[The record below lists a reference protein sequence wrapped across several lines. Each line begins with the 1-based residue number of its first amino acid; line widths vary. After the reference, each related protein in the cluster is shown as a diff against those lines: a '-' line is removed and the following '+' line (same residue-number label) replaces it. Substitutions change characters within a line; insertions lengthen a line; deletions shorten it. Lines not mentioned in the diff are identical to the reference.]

1 MRRRRIAESA
11 SQKTMTTTSYH
22 PNSQKTHTPNA
33 THSRDC
39 FIVND
44 YPSSSTGK
52 RKRLSDRRREYLDLF
67 PSWNLEREADMLLE
81 RLSKKPPSLV
91 DLCVRLA
98 IDNVRYIGYVGGV
111 DFQLLEKILQHCT
124 LEQLMHIEDSTQ
136 DTDLSPVTNELWKR
150 FYEKQYGA
158 KNLSFVMEKMERS
171 KVSFKWRELYEA
183 KLKVVEED
191 EKEAVD
197 RLKQRY
203 KNEDARKQSRQTK
216 LCAKAPPV
224 KKPFWGNSGTS
235 YNLSNVKSN
244 IMKKAKLDVLK
255 SQEVKN
261 LTAIKR
267 NTIQKGFSSASK
279 RTGLSANLPSTSRSN
294 SCGEQ
299 VKNLTA
305 VKRNTTQ
312 KPFSISAPKRTGLSS
327 TAPSTSRSG
336 EGNLPPK
343 RIKCLLGAAPSTS
356 RSNSYGEG
364 NLPPKRINSL
374 TGSAPSTSRSNSYG
388 EGKLPPK
395 RNSLPEVAPSTSR
408 NTATKRKHVI

>member
-1 MRRRRIAESA
+1 
-11 SQKTMTTTSYH
+11 
-22 PNSQKTHTPNA
+22 
-33 THSRDC
+33 
-39 FIVND
+39 
-44 YPSSSTGK
+44 
-52 RKRLSDRRREYLDLF
+52 
-67 PSWNLEREADMLLE
+67 MLLE

-216 LCAKAPPV
+216 LCAKTPPM

-267 NTIQKGFSSASK
+267 NTIQKSFSSPSK

-299 VKNLTA
+299 VKNLNA

-343 RIKCLLGAAPSTS
+343 RINSFLGTAPSTS

-374 TGSAPSTSRSNSYG
+374 TGSAPPTSRSNFG

-395 RNSLPEVAPSTSR
+395 RNSLPGVAPSTSR
-408 NTATKRKHVI
+408 NTATKRKHCIVCMRASSFELLLLEDK

>member
-1 MRRRRIAESA
+1 
-11 SQKTMTTTSYH
+11 
-22 PNSQKTHTPNA
+22 
-33 THSRDC
+33 
-39 FIVND
+39 
-44 YPSSSTGK
+44 
-52 RKRLSDRRREYLDLF
+52 
-67 PSWNLEREADMLLE
+67 MLLE

-111 DFQLLEKILQHCT
+111 DFQLLEKIMQHCT

-171 KVSFKWRELYEA
+171 KVNFKWRELYEA

-216 LCAKAPPV
+216 LCAKAPPM
-224 KKPFWGNSGTS
+224 KKSFWGNSGPS

-267 NTIQKGFSSASK
+267 NSIQKGFSSPSK
-279 RTGLSANLPSTSRSN
+279 RTGLSANLPSTSRNYSY
-294 SCGEQ
+294 GEQ
-299 VKNLTA
+299 EKNLSA
-305 VKRNTTQ
+305 VKRNTIQ
-312 KPFSISAPKRTGLSS
+312 KSFSISAPRRITSLPG

-343 RIKCLLGAAPSTS
+343 RNNNLLGTAPSTS
-356 RSNSYGEG
+356 RSNFGE
-364 NLPPKRINSL
+364 
-374 TGSAPSTSRSNSYG
+374 A
-388 EGKLPPK
+388 KLPPK
-395 RNSLPEVAPSTSR
+395 RNSLPGVAPSTSR
-408 NTATKRKHVI
+408 ITATKRKHVM

>member
-1 MRRRRIAESA
+1 MSLKREFRKSRYSRLLFCQHKKGSSSSA
-11 SQKTMTTTSYH
+11 S
-22 PNSQKTHTPNA
+22 A
-33 THSRDC
+33 
-39 FIVND
+39 ND
-44 YPSSSTGK
+44 YPSSSSGK
-52 RKRLSDRRREYLDLF
+52 RKRLSDRRGDSLDLF
-67 PSWNLEREADMLLE
+67 PSWNLEREAADMLLE

-124 LEQLMHIEDSTQ
+124 LEQLMHIEDSTP

-216 LCAKAPPV
+216 LCAKTPPM

-267 NTIQKGFSSASK
+267 NSIQKGFSSSPPK

-336 EGNLPPK
+336 EGNVPPK
-343 RIKCLLGAAPSTS
+343 RINSLLGTAPSTS

-374 TGSAPSTSRSNSYG
+374 TGTAPPTSRSNFG
-388 EGKLPPK
+388 EGKLHPK
-395 RNSLPEVAPSTSR
+395 RNSLPGVAPSTSR
-408 NTATKRKHVI
+408 NTATKRKHVM

>member
-1 MRRRRIAESA
+1 
-11 SQKTMTTTSYH
+11 
-22 PNSQKTHTPNA
+22 
-33 THSRDC
+33 
-39 FIVND
+39 
-44 YPSSSTGK
+44 
-52 RKRLSDRRREYLDLF
+52 
-67 PSWNLEREADMLLE
+67 MLLE

-111 DFQLLEKILQHCT
+111 DFQLLEKILQHCS

-171 KVSFKWRELYEA
+171 KVNFKWRELYEA

-203 KNEDARKQSRQTK
+203 KNEDARKLSRQTK

-224 KKPFWGNSGTS
+224 KKPFWGNGGSS

-261 LTAIKR
+261 LNAIKR
-267 NTIQKGFSSASK
+267 NTVQKSFSSPSK
-279 RTGLSANLPSTSRSN
+279 RTDLSANLPSTSRSS
-294 SCGEQ
+294 SCGQQ
-299 VKNLTA
+299 VKNPTA
-305 VKRNTTQ
+305 VKRNTIQ
-312 KPFSISAPKRTGLSS
+312 KSFSISAPRRINSLHGTAPSTSRSDEGSLPPKRINSLLG

-343 RIKCLLGAAPSTS
+343 RNNSLTGTAPSTS
-356 RSNSYGEG
+356 RSNFGE
-364 NLPPKRINSL
+364 
-374 TGSAPSTSRSNSYG
+374 A
-388 EGKLPPK
+388 KLPPK
-395 RNSLPEVAPSTSR
+395 RSSLPGVAPSTPR
-408 NTATKRKHVI
+408 NTATKRKHVM